1 MTVENLYVNEDYWAN
16 GYTIGDGWIYPAAEI
31 QKASPSAIIELYELA
46 INVEQHGIAVTYRFH
61 AGSNLNANGE
71 LIWAGNSY
79 MRFPVEVEGFKYEG
93 RGSLPRPT
101 LRIANLTG
109 TITALLL
116 TLPRGLEGAKFTRIR
131 TLARYL
137 DAANFPG
144 SINPF
149 GTPDPTAEFPREVFY
164 VDRKATE
171 NRDVIEFELAAAF
184 DLANVRAPKR
194 QCLSNICQ
202 WKYRS
207 AECSYN
213 GTAYFDANGNVVN
226 NPDQDVCGKTV
237 DDCNLR
243 FQQVSRLGTV
253 TAGSNILTL
262 DAAAGVSSGDPVR
275 GFGVAT
281 GTTVVSYTGA
291 AVTMSANAIATTGPV
306 TRTGTLQTNR
316 TQIIMTSV
324 TGLAVGMVINGPKIP
339 AGTTIAGISGTT
351 ITLGQPVKWADVL
364 TPVTTKLTLVYLFG
378 IPYSNYPTYGSTGY
392 FDPTGVAPGQYF
404 AGPGV
409 DIELGIYVVQLVGGG
424 GSYRAARLSQYP
436 GDFPEATYTFYAP
449 QAQTLQTYSFSAPD
463 STYTFRADTSLP
475 FGSFPGIGTYFT

>member
-1 MTVENLYVNEDYWAN
+1 MSIPVSALQS
-16 GYTIGDGWIYPAAEI
+16 AA
-31 QKASPSAIIELYELA
+31 PSAIIELYELA
-46 INVEQHGIAVTYRFH
+46 LNVEQHGIAETYRFH

-71 LIWAGNSY
+71 LVWAGNSY
-79 MRFPVEVEGFKYEG
+79 MRFPVEAEGFKYEG

-144 SINPF
+144 SINPL

-194 QCLSNICQ
+194 QCLANICQ

-207 AECSYN
+207 AECGYT

-226 NPDQDVCGKTV
+226 NPSQDVCGKTV

-262 DAAAGVSSGDPVR
+262 DAAAGVSNGDPVR
-275 GFGVAT
+275 GFGVPA

-306 TRTGTLQTNR
+306 TQTGTLQTNR
-316 TQIIMTSV
+316 TQIIMSSV
-324 TGLAVGMVINGPKIP
+324 AGLAVGMVISGPKIP
-339 AGTTIAGISGTT
+339 AGATVAGISGTT

-409 DIELGIYVVQLVGGG
+409 DIELGVYVVQLIGSS

-449 QAQTLQTYSFSAPD
+449 QTQTLQTYSFSAPD
-463 STYTFRADTSLP
+463 RTYTFRSDTSLP